1 MKQMHH
7 QSTKKLFNWKKNIF
21 LLPTGKMKDA
31 FFRWSNKFNRRM
43 DKSFTVKNIAL
54 KAVIIMSTLHKKW
67 SFPLR
72 ISSANVTNSAIN
84 WSLMENF
91 IFCMCLVF
99 CYKNLAKAR
108 RLKAILKLLRGDVS
122 YVLMDILLNS

>member
-1 MKQMHH
+1 MHH

-54 KAVIIMSTLHKKW
+54 KAVIIMSILHKK
-67 SFPLR
+67 
-72 ISSANVTNSAIN
+72 
-84 WSLMENF
+84 
-91 IFCMCLVF
+91 
-99 CYKNLAKAR
+99 
-108 RLKAILKLLRGDVS
+108 
-122 YVLMDILLNS
+122 